1 MTGAQHQQYCLK
13 WNNHQ
18 NNMLRVFTRLL
29 NHQYFTDVI
38 LAAEGKNIKCHKM
51 VLSACSSYFE
61 QLFVNFSEPNQI
73 VILKDTSFLDIAA
86 IVDFMYKGEINVSQ
100 DRLSSL
106 LKTAENLKVKGL
118 AEVSGEEKEA
128 SPPTSASSTSA
139 MSRLSSGPPPMTMM
153 GRPGH
158 GVSPGPAGQ
167 QENNNMGGFMNINGE
182 LKKKRGRPRTLD
194 GPEDDDNSN
203 VFSPRISLIQGGVNG
218 LHSSS
223 GTQSPILTQSLTSS
237 NSNSVKSAVAH
248 AVTMS
253 PLQAALTKPLSADN
267 SKDNSNSSPPTS
279 KPATPCPT
287 SPSTQIK
294 LEQVDMGR
302 NCDTPGS
309 GSLNGTF
316 VPTISP
322 DTVASWGIIKMNDY
336 LVSGTRQQY
345 WEEYFVKN
353 VMGAVKNKEI
363 DMKGAAELLGV
374 SYGTLYG
381 RYRESFGYLKHAWNV
396 SGRPQK
402 KTNLWTDPNTKQ
414 ILESMRSGAINI
426 KQAAEALGMEPA
438 MLAYQLAGRAPGD
451 KSNGN
456 DDIAEEDDE
465 EDYDEN
471 LMEVQPDII
480 MNDGDDHDEHFDSIV
495 EEEGVDPIQGHS

>member
-1 MTGAQHQQYCLK
+1 
-13 WNNHQ
+13 
-18 NNMLRVFTRLL
+18 MLRVFTRLL
-29 NHQYFTDVI
+29 SHQHFTDVI
-38 LAAEGKNIKCHKM
+38 LAAEGRNIKCHKM

-61 QLFVNFSEPNQI
+61 QLFINFSEPNQI
-73 VILKDTSFLDIAA
+73 VILKDTSYSDISA
-86 IVDFMYKGEINVSQ
+86 IIDFMYRGEINVSQ

-118 AEVSGEEKEA
+118 AEVSGEDKD
-128 SPPTSASSTSA
+128 SDSGPGQGV
-139 MSRLSSGPPPMTMM
+139 SRLTSGGPPPMTMM
-153 GRPGH
+153 GRS
-158 GVSPGPAGQ
+158 VASPASN
-167 QENNNMGGFMNINGE
+167 QENNNMGGFININGE

-194 GPEDDDNSN
+194 GPDDEEAN
-203 VFSPRISLIQGGVNG
+203 VFSPRISMVQGAGGINGVHG
-218 LHSSS
+218 AGVSS
-223 GTQSPILTQSLTSS
+223 GTQSPILNQTLQQKSLS
-237 NSNSVKSAVAH
+237 H
-248 AVTMS
+248 VTGMS
-253 PLQAALTKPLSADN
+253 PLQAALSKPITDHST
-267 SKDNSNSSPPTS
+267 SKDNSNSSPPHS
-279 KPATPCPT
+279 KPSTPRPT
-287 SPSTQIK
+287 TPSIK
-294 LEQVDMGR
+294 LEAVDTSR

-316 VPTISP
+316 VPTLSP

-336 LVSGTRQQY
+336 LISGTRQQY

-414 ILESMRSGAINI
+414 ILESMRAGAINI

-438 MLAYQLAGRAPGD
+438 MLAYQLAGRVAGD
-451 KSNGN
+451 NHNGN
-456 DDIAEEDDE
+456 DDDDDIAEEE
-465 EDYDEN
+465 EEYDEN

-495 EEEGVDPIQGHS
+495 EEEAVDPIPGRS